1 MMNVIDHYDLL
12 IDEDNDPFRDPPML
26 QEYMSQWDG
35 ERFIEA
41 LELTKNK
48 KVLEIGIGTGRIAVK
63 VAPFCMTLTGID
75 ISPKTIERAKEN
87 LKEYKNISFI
97 CDDFRDYQF
106 TRTFDVIYSSL
117 TMMHFKN
124 KATVITK
131 VYKLL
136 NDDGSLI
143 INEGDKT
150 ALSCYLAR
158 FTQEEID
165 ELIEELLNENNSDFI
180 CTCLPLNERLINKFE
195 NTGLER
201 KYWFERNMIWGE
213 CSFKDKVIEKLVS
226 F

>member
-1 MMNVIDHYDLL
+1 MDVINHYDSL

-35 ERFIEA
+35 QRFIEA

-97 CDDFRDYQF
+97 CDDFSDYQF
-106 TRTFDVIYSSL
+106 SETFDVIYSSL

-131 VYKLL
+131 VDKLL
-136 NDDGSLI
+136 NDDGIFCLSIDKNQSEYIDMGNRKVRVYPDTLFNMKSLI
-143 INEGDKT
+143 EAT
-150 ALSCYLAR
+150 AMSVAMV
-158 FTQEEID
+158 
-165 ELIEELLNENNSDFI
+165 
-180 CTCLPLNERLINKFE
+180 FE
-195 NTGLER
+195 TDNA
-201 KYWFERNMIWGE
+201 YI
-213 CSFKDKVIEKLVS
+213 IVS
-226 F
+226 KK